1 MRAQSAKEPV
11 QGMRRGEHLRA
22 RSDPEP
28 LQGMRRWQHLPARSE
43 KEQVQ
48 DVHSRQGR
56 VHAAGSRGA
65 LGTPTLDSANARS
78 FCPPLVLSDFRI
90 RHTEISCAH
99 GFVPDLVNFPYLCR
113 DAVFPIQPT
122 YTFQAF
128 AMAWPLA
135 SLHTFA
141 VFQYKPT
148 LSSLRGL
155 PIQTNAPR
163 QNRTSMRSA
172 AQAIEF
178 LHRRKVSR
186 ERLLCQQPTTRAAV
200 YYHQALAQ
208 NTIHNK
214 SPAPPKNKIDQ

>member
-1 MRAQSAKEPV
+1 M
-11 QGMRRGEHLRA
+11 
-22 RSDPEP
+22 
-28 LQGMRRWQHLPARSE
+28 
-43 KEQVQ
+43 
-48 DVHSRQGR
+48 
-56 VHAAGSRGA
+56 
-65 LGTPTLDSANARS
+65 
-78 FCPPLVLSDFRI
+78 
-90 RHTEISCAH
+90 
-99 GFVPDLVNFPYLCR
+99 VNFPYLCR

-178 LHRRKVSR
+178 LHRRKVGR

-200 YYHQALAQ
+200 YYHQALAH

-214 SPAPPKNKIDQ
+214 SPAPPKNKIDQYRGALHPSKASSNQDTVHTLPPCRRDRLHPTPYVKPYTLHPAHWQTAPPISIM

>member
-1 MRAQSAKEPV
+1 M
-11 QGMRRGEHLRA
+11 
-22 RSDPEP
+22 
-28 LQGMRRWQHLPARSE
+28 
-43 KEQVQ
+43 
-48 DVHSRQGR
+48 
-56 VHAAGSRGA
+56 
-65 LGTPTLDSANARS
+65 
-78 FCPPLVLSDFRI
+78 
-90 RHTEISCAH
+90 
-99 GFVPDLVNFPYLCR
+99 VNFPYLCR

-155 PIQTNAPR
+155 PVQTNAPR

-200 YYHQALAQ
+200 YYHQALAH

-214 SPAPPKNKIDQ
+214 SPLPQKIKLINKEAPYIHPRLQATRIPYTRCHPAAETVYTLHPM